1 MKLIKSFFGL
11 LLILTLSGC
20 HTTFSQKSTV
30 VSKETPEALEAIT
43 EKTLT
48 DKKSE
53 LLLVEV
59 SEDTQAKIS
68 YTYST
73 EDKGPIQLSYTA
85 DKQSMNS
92 FNLPAATEEDYDSIW
107 QEEEVSL
114 KQGQNTFYL
123 NGDQVTCKMQ
133 FKLDNLENGK
143 IMSSEFP

>member
-1 MKLIKSFFGL
+1 MKLIKSFFCF

-92 FNLPAATEEDYDSIW
+92 FNLPAATEEAYDSIW
-107 QEEEVSL
+107 QEEQVLL